1 MLIRVSLGSKSCIL
15 QLALKGDIPQD
26 SHSIKTDISTNAYTR
41 KSLPYSFKTLNAGA
55 SYFPGSKWKTGL
67 RQYPMFAE
75 YTNGQSS
82 DGLNGLSDTGLT
94 MRAFLPISNPQ
105 TRSSIHSYEGL
116 STVVDARVACVRP
129 NITNLWLQINSTD
142 RLYED
147 LILSGDMFIPTDL
160 LDTAASSRI
169 FPTTPYHRFACE
181 ISKGIVV
188 DNTARFLYH
197 HSDWKLSICQLW
209 RGAGI
214 LVPEFLETNISY
226 RWDLEVNNYLL
237 LNLSSNHNFSYPSWP
252 NKDFTFLEQVFD
264 NSTPGLVYQ
273 NKNDWL
279 EVSRKVGS
287 EYAKMNF
294 SLCFPAMTS
303 RSFNI
308 SASSKAPAVEPTY
321 TYVIR
326 VNKYDSTKLEDSFF
340 HP

>member
-1 MLIRVSLGSKSCIL
+1 MRPASANGWFHSLRSVSHLQRRCYSSHPPFCLQMLIRVSLGSKSCIL

-169 FPTTPYHRFACE
+169 FPTTP
-181 ISKGIVV
+181 
-188 DNTARFLYH
+188 ARYQ
-197 HSDWKLSICQLW
+197 KELSWTIQLASCIII
-209 RGAGI
+209 RTG
-214 LVPEFLETNISY
+214 N
-226 RWDLEVNNYLL
+226 
-237 LNLSSNHNFSYPSWP
+237 
-252 NKDFTFLEQVFD
+252 
-264 NSTPGLVYQ
+264 
-273 NKNDWL
+273 
-279 EVSRKVGS
+279 
-287 EYAKMNF
+287 
-294 SLCFPAMTS
+294 
-303 RSFNI
+303 
-308 SASSKAPAVEPTY
+308 SAS
-321 TYVIR
+321 
-326 VNKYDSTKLEDSFF
+326 VNFGEGQAFLSLNFLRLISPIGGTWKSTIICS
-340 HP
+340 